1 MTAPANTD
9 QLIDQLRASWQSS
22 EALSAASLLADH
34 PAIAADPALAMDV
47 IYAEILLRE
56 ESGESPAED
65 EYTNQFPDLC
75 EPIARQFQLHRALRE
90 MDEADD
96 LSCEHDLP
104 IDAVFDSTLIP
115 DGRDTHPVTEESD
128 TRTPS
133 IPGFEIKSVAGRG
146 GSGVVYLAF
155 DEALK
160 RNVAIKLLHATDEAQ
175 QQLTREAEASAALDH
190 PHIARIHQIGEH
202 NGRPFLVLE
211 YIDGGALTDV
221 LQRGPMEFRAACELL
236 IHIADAIEY
245 AHEQGVIHRDL
256 KPGNVMLATDGRP
269 RVCDFGLARKLDSQ
283 FTLHAT
289 GSVVGTPAYMAPEQ
303 ARGDSVTRAA
313 DLYALGA
320 TLYHTLTG
328 RPPFQASTPWEI
340 LNQVMTDDPIAV
352 RDLNASIP
360 KDLAT
365 ICHRAMHKNP
375 ERRFPDAAEF
385 AAELRRFLNGDPI
398 HSRPAS
404 VLEKSWSWCRRH
416 PAVSSVVTA
425 IAVALI
431 AIAGISISSQRRVT
445 TALKNTQTALG
456 QAETQRDVAFDA
468 MSRLVHE
475 VATNLQKHE
484 ASVEA
489 REEVLHSAIIGLE
502 KIIETNEDHRDAR
515 MTLVEARCMYAYI
528 ISQLGRNQEATDQFL
543 ASIDLMKDD
552 PTRRGRT
559 ELAFATSL
567 LAQHYLRTA
576 NRQALPTAEAATEIA
591 SRLVQE
597 DPEEVRSRQILA
609 AAHENRGS
617 ALASIGRRD
626 EGLAAMQESRKITTQ
641 LLEEHPDQ
649 ERAASQLIDT
659 HITIALLQ
667 FDMGN
672 LSAGET
678 AADAAIALINQTGIQ
693 LEADTQMQRKYLNAC
708 RLTGVGRYG
717 RADYDG
723 AIEILEETSAQTAR
737 LIEVEPTRPGFRL
750 RLALCDADLA
760 RCYMA
765 TGQMDRALA
774 ITQQEIASLWK
785 GIELGGPEYEVQRSA
800 IMEAQLR
807 LAEIQL
813 RQRHLDLAIRAT
825 EKSAEAVKPLEE
837 KFGLQMMLTMIGYQ
851 VEILKGINEQPSLA
865 TDEHVAVSRRAYLA
879 WRTLKDG
886 DRSVFE
892 ETDKQLQQDMAA
904 ATHPLVRSSLHHL
917 YSLCQAQLYELLIA
931 DETTT
936 PDDLKL
942 QAAAV
947 IAAVR
952 ANLAIPGTDPAYFL
966 SLPEFRTVR
975 TTDAFRREFALP

>member
-22 EALSAASLLADH
+22 ASLSAAVLLADH

-56 ESGESPAED
+56 ESGELPTED
-65 EYTNQFPDLC
+65 EYTHQFPDLC

-90 MDEADD
+90 MDDADD
-96 LSCEHDLP
+96 DRFDHDP
-104 IDAVFDSTLIP
+104 RIDAVFDSTLIP
-115 DGRDTHPVTEESD
+115 DRRDTHPVTEESD
-128 TRTPS
+128 TRTPT
-133 IPGFEIKSVAGRG
+133 IPGFEIKNIAGRG

-155 DEALK
+155 DEKLK

-221 LQRGPMEFRAACELL
+221 LQRGPLEFRAACELL
-236 IHIADAIEY
+236 IDVADAIES

-289 GSVVGTPAYMAPEQ
+289 GSVVGTPAYMSPEQ
-303 ARGDSVTRAA
+303 ARGDSVARAA

-340 LNQVMTDDPIAV
+340 LNQVMTDDPVAV

-404 VLEKSWSWCRRH
+404 GLEKSWSWCRRH
-416 PAVSSVVTA
+416 PALSSVVTA

-475 VATNLQKHE
+475 VTANLQKHE

-502 KIIETNEDHRDAR
+502 KIIETNGDHHDAR
-515 MTLVEARCMYAYI
+515 LTLVEARCMYAYI

-567 LAQHYLRTA
+567 LAQHYLRLA
-576 NRQALPTAEAATEIA
+576 EPKSLETAEAAIDIA
-591 SRLVQE
+591 ARLVEE
-597 DPEEVRSRQILA
+597 DPAEARPRQILA

-617 ALASIGRRD
+617 SLASIGRRD
-626 EGLAAMQESRKITTQ
+626 EGLAAMRESQKINTQ
-641 LLEEHPDQ
+641 LLEEQPDQ

-659 HITIALLQ
+659 HLAIALLEY
-667 FDMGN
+667 DMGH

-678 AADAAIALINQTGIQ
+678 ATDAAIRLINQTGIH
-693 LEADTQMQRKYLNAC
+693 LESDTQMQRKYLKAC
-708 RLTGVGRYG
+708 RLMGVGRYG

-723 AIEILEETSAQTAR
+723 AIEVLQETFAQTSR

-750 RLALCDADLA
+750 RLAVCGADLA

-765 TGQMDRALA
+765 TDQMERAAA
-774 ITQQEIASLWK
+774 ITEQEITALWK
-785 GIELGGPEYEVQRSA
+785 GMELGGPEYEVQRSA
-800 IMEAQLR
+800 IMQAQLR
-807 LAEIQL
+807 MAEIQL
-813 RQRHLDLAIRAT
+813 RRRNLEEAIRAT
-825 EKSAEAVKPLEE
+825 QKSAEAVKPLEE
-837 KFGLQMMLTMIGYQ
+837 KFGLQMMLSMIGYQ
-851 VEILKGINEQPSLA
+851 VEILKGINEQPSEA
-865 TDEHVAVSRRAYLA
+865 TQEHVAASRRAYAA
-879 WRTLKDG
+879 WRKLKDG
-886 DRSVFE
+886 DRSLFDD
-892 ETDKQLQQDMAA
+892 TRTQLQEDMTAA
-904 ATHPLVRSSLHHL
+904 KHPLLTSSLHHM
-917 YSLCQAQLYELLIA
+917 YSLCQAQLYELLAVDEATANA
-931 DETTT
+931 DL
-936 PDDLKL
+936 DR
-942 QAAAV
+942 QAQAV

-952 ANLAIPGTDPAYFL
+952 ANLAVPGTDPSYFL
-966 SLPEFRTVR
+966 GLPEFRTVR
-975 TTDAFRREFALP
+975 TTEAFRNEFALP